1 MKMKKIVFG
10 DNATRQVNTA
20 NFLILY
26 IFKQSL
32 TYVHKRI
39 YEHINYSLVISWASC
54 VSPQPLLFTCNE
66 PLFLITRAG
75 ALRKVDAMVVFTSLS
90 EHLCDFITAA
100 EKKISYLV
108 SLCCCWYTCDSA
120 VTELYDLK
128 GTRLGINRFH
138 AKSWGWAP
146 INTIQFLKNFSAKP
160 YIHNI
165 DRKIYKLG

>member
-1 MKMKKIVFG
+1 MNENEKNSFG

-90 EHLCDFITAA
+90 EHLCDFMTAA
-100 EKKISYLV
+100 EKKNNQLLSKPLLLLTYMWFCGHWII
-108 SLCCCWYTCDSA
+108 W
-120 VTELYDLK
+120 LK
-128 GTRLGINRFH
+128 KYKTR
-138 AKSWGWAP
+138 
-146 INTIQFLKNFSAKP
+146 
-160 YIHNI
+160 Y
-165 DRKIYKLG
+165 